1 MRLPPFSFQDRKF
14 TFLIGATA
22 ILTVVSVLMFPA
34 QTLDASALGLHIW
47 WSMVFPALLPFFILC
62 DIVIAY
68 GIAHLLGVLI
78 DPIMRRIFRLP
89 GIAGWALI
97 SGALAGSPAGVDAVI
112 QLRRA
117 GRIDQIAGERMMLMS
132 HFANPIFMI
141 TIVAV
146 AFLHRPDLAFF
157 ICIVHYTSA
166 LASAIVFRSYLLSSN
181 HNNKEGLSQLYT
193 PPQLNL
199 WTRLSHA
206 LVEARQADQRSFGQ
220 VLGEAV
226 SSSLQKLMMIGGTI
240 MMFSVLIELVSV
252 TGITNVLVRI
262 LRWFIDGDA
271 TLISYMNTSF
281 SGITEVHM
289 GIYTVTQLNQLSIIW
304 KTAILSGMIGWGGL
318 AVHMQVRALLH
329 KTDIRYTPFLLARI
343 VHGFI
348 AMLFVFLLWQ
358 PYHSWLATAIPSYES
373 IEMPITRIDATLFWD
388 IYFPWRHSYV
398 FFFVLTFMLAAVIY
412 SSRAKSH
419 AKAK

>member
-22 ILTVVSVLMFPA
+22 ILTVVSVLMFPS
-34 QTLDASALGLHIW
+34 QTLDASALGLRIW
-47 WSMVFPALLPFFILC
+47 WNIVFPALLPFFILC

-78 DPIMRRIFRLP
+78 DPMMRRILRLP

-97 SGALAGSPAGVDAVI
+97 SGALAGSPAGVDAVV

-117 GRIDQIAGERMMLMS
+117 GRIDQLAGERIILMS

-146 AFLHRPDLAFF
+146 AFLQRPDLAVF
-157 ICIVHYTSA
+157 ICIIHYSSA
-166 LASAIVFRSYLLSSN
+166 FASAIMFRSYLLPSN
-181 HNNKEGLSQLYT
+181 NNEMRGTAQPQPYT
-193 PPQLNL
+193 HPQNNL
-199 WTRLSHA
+199 WSRLSHA
-206 LVEARQADQRSFGQ
+206 LMEARQADQRSFGQ
-220 VLGEAV
+220 LLGEAV
-226 SSSLQKLMMIGGTI
+226 SNSLQKLMMIGGTI

-252 TGITNVLVRI
+252 TGITNVLVHI
-262 LRWFIDGDA
+262 LHWVIDGEA
-271 TLISYMNTSF
+271 TRNSYVNTAF

-289 GIYTVTQLNQLSIIW
+289 GIYTVTQFNQLSMFW
-304 KTAILSGMIGWGGL
+304 KVAILSGMIGWGGL

-329 KTDIRYTPFLLARI
+329 KTDIRYTPFLFARI
-343 VHGFI
+343 VHGFVS
-348 AMLFVFLLWQ
+348 MLFVFLLWQ
-358 PYHSWLATAIPSYES
+358 PYHSWFATAIPSYKS
-373 IEMPITRIDATLFWD
+373 MEMTVTFSSPTVFWD

-398 FFFVLTFMLAAVIY
+398 FFFVVTFMLAAVIY
-412 SSRAKSH
+412 SSRSKS
-419 AKAK
+419 K